1 MKIAIVHDFLTYWGG
16 AEQVLLSLHRLWPEA
31 PIYTLIYDEE
41 FTKKYFPSAKIKGS
55 FLQKF
60 PNFLRRRK
68 KYLLPLLAVAP
79 ETFDLEDFDLVISS
93 SSSFAKGVVVKPKTI
108 HICYCHTPTRFLWDW
123 RWEYLRENN
132 IGGVKKIFAIP
143 ILHYLRMWDKSVA
156 DRIDYFIANSAA
168 TKKRIEKFYRRDSR
182 VIYPPA
188 DTNKF
193 KVQSSPKE
201 PLHDPAGRAK
211 FKVKERDYFLIV
223 SRLSPYKKID
233 AAIEAFNKLDWPLVI
248 VGEGSHEEYLRRIA
262 GKNIK
267 FAGFV
272 EDEKLAG
279 YYQSAKALIFP
290 GEDDFG
296 ITAIEAMASG
306 APVIALRRG
315 GARETVIE
323 GVTGEF
329 FDYPVAP
336 LVADAVMRFMSK
348 ESEYSAEAMRAQAA
362 KFSRQIFEK
371 NMKEYVEKILEMQK
385 NEEGL

>member
-1 MKIAIVHDFLTYWGG
+1 M
-16 AEQVLLSLHRLWPEA
+16 LLSFHRIWPEA

-41 FTKKYFPSAKIKGS
+41 FVKKSFPDAKITGS

-60 PNFLRRRK
+60 PKFLRQRK

-79 ETFDLEDFDLVISS
+79 ETFDLKDFDLVISS

-123 RWEYLRENN
+123 YWEYLRENN
-132 IGGVKKIFAIP
+132 ISGVKKIFAIP

-156 DRIDYFIANSAA
+156 ERIDYFIANSAT
-168 TKKRIEKFYRRDSR
+168 TKKRIKKFYRRDSQ

-188 DTNKF
+188 DVEKF
-193 KVQSSPKE
+193 RTPNVERRTREKE
-201 PLHDPAGRAK
+201 
-211 FKVKERDYFLIV
+211 YFLIV

-233 AAIEAFNKLDWPLVI
+233 TAIEAFNKLDWPLVI
-248 VGEGSHEEYLRRIA
+248 VGEGSHKKYLRRIA

-272 EDEKLAG
+272 EDEKLAS
-279 YYQSAKALIFP
+279 YYHGAKALIFP

-296 ITAIEAMASG
+296 ITAVEAMASG

-329 FDYPVAP
+329 FDYPAAP
-336 LVADAVMRFMSK
+336 LVADAVMRFMDK
-348 ESEYSAEAMRAQAA
+348 ESKYSVEAMRAQAA
-362 KFSRQIFEK
+362 KFSRRIFEK
-371 NMKEYVEKILEMQK
+371 NIKEYVEKILEIQK
-385 NEEGL
+385 KEEEL